1 MIYMVDRENKLE
13 RILINY
19 IRKMKNDF
27 FQLW

>member
-27 FQLW
+27 FQL